1 MQKHKFELK
10 EATQIGA
17 SLVREKLANNQ
28 LALISLGTGG
38 GKTYISIHA
47 IGSVIPDAHLVLIT
61 PLSKTRDGDWQAS
74 IDAYNEVM
82 HTELTM
88 EIFNYEKLDNTKFV
102 QTVEK
107 SMQASKKPIALVMD
121 EAHRIKNATGVRAKA
136 CLKLAAID
144 TVVAKLLVTA
154 SPVSNSY
161 LDSITYLIMAGFY
174 KNKTDFTNQH
184 VEEWDEYHRPKVRN
198 AQKQVD
204 KHLFLNWQ
212 QIEAEL
218 ESFVVNFDVDDLKPE
233 VIKHHIDFELD
244 DDEYKE
250 YRQIM
255 KDYRN
260 GEYPH
265 IQAAR
270 KAMFDFTASHS
281 EQKLQQVSKILAQT
295 KRPVIIFYQY
305 NAVLHQLLDYLHEHH
320 PSYDVVQMNGV
331 VNNKKK
337 FTGNEPKKKKT
348 IALVQYKAG
357 AEGWNAQYSDTT
369 IFFEP
374 NYSYEQ
380 FQQAAG
386 RNVRAY
392 MDHGVTHWELGL
404 SRTIEDAVWATLD
417 NKQSFSDSLLKAMMN
432 GYKITK
438 PSNDQ
443 SSTQANSSSENIQ
456 SVPLLSVNLQ
466 LIMTESEMN
475 KLAQYI
481 QENQIGTIKQAK
493 VDTMT
498 A

>member
-1 MQKHKFELK
+1 MQKKTFELK
-10 EATQIGA
+10 EATEIGA
-17 SLVREKLANNQ
+17 KLVKEKLAINQ

-47 IGSVIPDAHLVLIT
+47 IGSVIPNAHLVLIT
-61 PLSKTRDGDWQAS
+61 PLSKTKDGDWQAS

-82 HTELTM
+82 HTNLTM
-88 EIFNYEKLDNTKFV
+88 EIFNYEKLDNKKFV
-102 QTVEK
+102 QDVKKHIKK
-107 SMQASKKPIALVMD
+107 SEKPIALVMD

-136 CLKLAAID
+136 CLELAKLN

-161 LDSITYLIMAGFY
+161 LDSITYLIMAGYY
-174 KNKTDFTNQH
+174 KNKTEFTNQH
-184 VEEWDEYHRPKVRN
+184 VAEWDEYHRPKVRN
-198 AQKQVD
+198 ANHVVD

-212 QIEAEL
+212 QIEQEL

-233 VIKHHIDFELD
+233 VITHHIDFDLTEQ
-244 DDEYKE
+244 EYKD

-270 KAMFDFTASHS
+270 KAMFDFTGQHAQ
-281 EQKLQQVSKILAQT
+281 QKLEKVSEIMKQT
-295 KRPVIIFYQY
+295 KRPIIIFYQY
-305 NAVLHQLLDYLHEHH
+305 NATLQSLLDYFEKQH
-320 PSYDVVQMNGV
+320 PNYSVVQMNGV
-331 VNNKKK
+331 IDEKHR
-337 FTGNEPKKKKT
+337 FSGNEPRKKKT
-348 IALVQYKAG
+348 IALIQYKAG

-392 MDHGVTHWELGL
+392 MDHSVTHWMLGL
-404 SRTIEDAVWATLD
+404 NKTIEDAVWATLE

-438 PSNDQ
+438 TGIDETE
-443 SSTQANSSSENIQ
+443 STPEIFN
-456 SVPLLSVNLQ
+456 VNLQ
-466 LIMTESEMN
+466 LKMTNSQINE
-475 KLAQYI
+475 LAQLI
-481 QENQIGTIKQAK
+481 QEKQLGIIQNAQVVK
-493 VDTMT
+493 QTDDNT
-498 A
+498 